1 MGRNSKQV
9 AEIVDN
15 IRRVFQVINEQS
27 KRVKRQTGLT
37 GPQLWTIKAIAD
49 AENINVKELAHRIYL
64 HPATVVGILD
74 RLEENGLV
82 VRARS
87 KEDRRVV
94 GLKLTA
100 KGRQL
105 VANAPEV
112 VQGMLVSGLEKL
124 TKNQLE
130 LIDNG
135 LEELVKM
142 LGIETLPPKLILSPE
157 LNVPEEKIKSK
168 K

>member
-37 GPQLWTIKAIAD
+37 GPQLWTIKTIAD
-49 AENINVKELAHRIYL
+49 ADTINVKELAHRIYL

-82 VRARS
+82 VRTRS

-94 GLKLTA
+94 GIKLTG
-100 KGRQL
+100 KGQQL
-105 VANAPEV
+105 VANAPEA
-112 VQGMLVSGLEKL
+112 VQGILASGLEKL
-124 TKNQLE
+124 TGRQLSI
-130 LIDNG
+130 IDNG
-135 LEELVKM
+135 LAELVKM
-142 LGIETLPPKLILSPE
+142 LGIETLPPKLMLSPE
-157 LNVPEEKIKSK
+157 INVPGDQGKEKK
-168 K
+168 